1 MKRLKLELEAEKSR
15 NEDDLRK
22 TNQIHYNNTME
33 LMREAKN
40 QEEFKRRH
48 EKEQEINTSLI
59 DKKKTEKDAL
69 LADLENLKTQFEGMG
84 DL

>member
-40 QEEFKRRH
+40 
-48 EKEQEINTSLI
+48 
-59 DKKKTEKDAL
+59 
-69 LADLENLKTQFEGMG
+69 
-84 DL
+84 